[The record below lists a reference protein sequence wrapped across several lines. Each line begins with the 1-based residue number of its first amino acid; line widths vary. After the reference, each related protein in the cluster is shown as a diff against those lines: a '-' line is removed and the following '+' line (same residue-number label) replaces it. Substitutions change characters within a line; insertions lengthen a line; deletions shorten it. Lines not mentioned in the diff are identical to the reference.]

1 MLQEHPAVLE
11 SAVIASPSAERGDVV
26 KAFIALTEAGRREDP
41 TALAKQIQDHC
52 KRTAAPYKYPRR
64 IEFVGPDFFPKTV
77 SGKIQRA
84 KLREIEK
91 RKQMSLAK
99 L

>member
-26 KAFIALTEAGRREDP
+26 KAFIILTDAGRREDP
-41 TALAKQIQDHC
+41 AALMKDIQEHC

-84 KLREIEK
+84 KLRDMEK
-91 RKQMSLAK
+91 RKHTSLAK